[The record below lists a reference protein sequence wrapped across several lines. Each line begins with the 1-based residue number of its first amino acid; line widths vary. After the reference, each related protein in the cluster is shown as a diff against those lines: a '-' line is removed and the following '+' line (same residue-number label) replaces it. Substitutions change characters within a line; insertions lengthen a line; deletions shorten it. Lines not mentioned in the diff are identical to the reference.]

1 MPKSEAAKCEKER
14 RRMFD
19 YKSAMESGHAFN
31 KIVAMRLESEGIS
44 AEVPEFSF
52 AQSKEEIKDYTLN
65 DKDIIVGDEI
75 IEVKSRNLFFTD
87 NPSSFPYDELIVD
100 TVSGYEAKEKK
111 PLAYVMVSQ
120 KTGGMFI
127 IPTAFSASWKI
138 EKKYDRER
146 KHEDFFYL
154 VSKSFGR
161 PFLQLVNKLKGAA

>member
-1 MPKSEAAKCEKER
+1 MP
-14 RRMFD
+14 
-19 YKSAMESGHAFN
+19 AFN
-31 KIVAMRLESEGIS
+31 IGITTRFNNHILPPQFLENSLLLISELGM
-44 AEVPEFSF
+44 PFS
-52 AQSKEEIKDYTLN
+52 QSKEEIKDYTLN